1 MDEAAAGKV
10 GARYDFNQIIEFNL
24 WVVDD
29 GDSCVYNLMEIVR
42 RNVSSHTN
50 SDTSRTIHK
59 KVW

>member
-1 MDEAAAGKV
+1 MDEAAAWKV
-10 GARYDFNQIIEFNL
+10 GTRYDFNQIIEFNL